1 MSEEVLSLSHEGFGY
16 SCRVSRRPDQAAPPV
31 FLFGGA
37 LHRNHGWAR
46 RLEKALPS
54 ASAVVTVDLPGF
66 GAADPLP
73 PTHDASFLA
82 GAAWRAVEGLGFTR
96 YDLVGQC
103 LGGFV
108 VRQMLRRARPG
119 VRRVVLSG
127 VCAGPWPGPLLKAQ
141 LQSAEVASDRGDRA
155 TLLDVATRLFFGVA
169 AGGDAG
175 SDQGPV
181 PQFRDRI
188 GALDPGVLEDL
199 RSHLYRE
206 WFPPGLPTQAP
217 PEVPVL
223 VFTGADDI
231 LTPPGE
237 AHRLAMGYPG
247 GRFAVVENAGH
258 MIHVERP
265 DEYGRI
271 VASHLGHG
279 GEAVPR
285 SRPHHGSE
293 PLGRLT

>member
-1 MSEEVLSLSHEGFGY
+1 MSEEILRLRHEGFAY
-16 SCRVSRRPDQAAPPV
+16 SCRVNHRSDRAAPPV

-46 RLEKALPS
+46 RLERTLPPGTT
-54 ASAVVTVDLPGF
+54 VVTVDLPGF

-82 GAAWRAVEGLGFTR
+82 GAAWRAVESLGFAR

-108 VRQMLRRARPG
+108 VQQMLRQARPG

-127 VCAGPWPGPLLKAQ
+127 VCAGPWPGPQLKAR

-155 TLLDVATRLFFGVA
+155 TLLEVATRLFFGVA
-169 AGGDAG
+169 ADAG
-175 SDQGPV
+175 AEAGQGPV
-181 PQFRDRI
+181 PQFRERI
-188 GALDPGVLEDL
+188 GSLDPGVLEDL

-206 WFPPGLPTQAP
+206 WFPPGAPAQAP
-217 PEVPVL
+217 PDVPVL
-223 VFTGADDI
+223 VFTGVDDI

-237 AHRLAMGYPG
+237 AHRLAMSYPR
-247 GRFAVVENAGH
+247 GRFVVVEDAGH

-265 DEYGRI
+265 DEYGQI
-271 VASHLGHG
+271 VASHLGRDSG
-279 GEAVPR
+279 VI
-285 SRPHHGSE
+285 PHCR
-293 PLGRLT
+293 PLGASELQGRPA

>member
-1 MSEEVLSLSHEGFGY
+1 MSEETLRLEHEGFRY
-16 SCRVSRRPDQAAPPV
+16 SCRVNGEPDPAAPPV

-46 RLEKALPS
+46 RLEKALPPS
-54 ASAVVTVDLPGF
+54 TTVVTVDLPGF

-73 PTHDASFLA
+73 PAYDASFLA
-82 GAAWRAVEGLGFTR
+82 GAAWRAVDRLGFTQ

-108 VRQMLRRARPG
+108 VQHMLRRARPE

-127 VCAGPWPGPLLKAQ
+127 VCAGPWPGPQLKAR

-155 TLLDVATRLFFGVA
+155 TLLDVATRLFFGSA
-169 AGGDAG
+169 ANAG
-175 SDQGPV
+175 ATGDQGPV

-188 GALDPGVLEDL
+188 GSLDPAVLEDL
-199 RSHLYRE
+199 RSHLYRQ
-206 WFPPGLPTQAP
+206 WFPTDLGTPSP
-217 PEVPVL
+217 PEGPVL
-223 VFTGADDI
+223 VFTGVDDI

-237 AHRLAMGYPG
+237 AHRLAMSYPQ
-247 GRFAVVENAGH
+247 GRFAAVEDAGH

-265 DEYGRI
+265 DLYGEI
-271 VASHLGHG
+271 VASHLSGRD
-279 GEAVPR
+279 EAVPHC
-285 SRPHHGSE
+285 RPLDASE
-293 PLGRLT
+293 RREQLT